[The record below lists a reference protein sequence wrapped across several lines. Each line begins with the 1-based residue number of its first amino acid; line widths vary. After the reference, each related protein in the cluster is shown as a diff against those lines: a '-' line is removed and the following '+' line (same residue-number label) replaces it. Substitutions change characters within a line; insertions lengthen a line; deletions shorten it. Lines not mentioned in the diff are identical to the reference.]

1 MSDKRLIGH
10 QHNCFTFLSGLIS
23 SNKIIISSFLR
34 NKIKSKKVIY
44 DTIPSSLSAKQF
56 ANINFIFRNGLK
68 QVNKYISNYHNS
80 NKISNQKYSHQK
92 QLWRTDSVQK

>member
-56 ANINFIFRNGLK
+56 DQHQL
-68 QVNKYISNYHNS
+68 YISE
-80 NKISNQKYSHQK
+80 
-92 QLWRTDSVQK
+92 